1 MASVLGVF
9 IFGESHIHIHNAAE
23 NLLFSRIGL
32 NDGAFMMI
40 HFLRLGV
47 AEIATGRGGF
57 PVKNPHCSPAFGT
70 F

>member
-9 IFGESHIHIHNAAE
+9 IFGESHIHNAAE

-47 AEIATGRGGF
+47 AQIATGRGGF